1 MSAKGLSPSG
11 GDPFTRAADL
21 LCAWTLRAPADRVVR
36 VERPVEGD
44 LRRCGRADLGHHRTD
59 VALMRIEEPVEALR
73 IRPLVEHEDLSVVRS
88 VEAVR
93 NTAELLRVVGN
104 RADHAGVVR
113 GHLLELDRVTLRAE
127 RHQYGHERTPLAA
140 TPGQCRR
147 PERTPHRRRADEH
160 SWLGTHAICAET
172 PVNDRPCPSG
182 STATCPG
189 GRHE

>member
-1 MSAKGLSPSG
+1 MSTKGSSPSG
-11 GDPFTRAADL
+11 DDPFTCATDL
-21 LCAWTLRAPADRVVR
+21 LCAWALRAPADLIVR
-36 VERPVEGD
+36 VELSIERD
-44 LRRCGRADLGHHRTD
+44 LRRCGRAGLGHQRPDLG
-59 VALMRIEEPVEALR
+59 LMRIEEAVEALH

-93 NTAELLRVVGN
+93 DAAELLRVVGN

-140 TPGQCRR
+140 TPGQRRR

-160 SWLGTHAICAET
+160 SWLGTHAVCQQAAT
-172 PVNDRPCPSG
+172 VYGAPLPVSG
-182 STATCPG
+182 ARSSVAV
-189 GRHE
+189 